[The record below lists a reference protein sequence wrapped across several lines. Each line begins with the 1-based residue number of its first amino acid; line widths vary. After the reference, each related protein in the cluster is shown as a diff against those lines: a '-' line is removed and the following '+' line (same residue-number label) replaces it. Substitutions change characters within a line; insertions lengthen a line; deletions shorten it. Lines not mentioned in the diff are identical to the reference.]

1 MQQEEINCKWQIF
14 FPFSVDDIWVC
25 LNLTFLK
32 PWWKQCIFLTEIL
45 NFFLSYVSLRL
56 GVGLSQVWYDL
67 VPVCLPPIVLTP
79 DDSIGEGS
87 PLPHQAI
94 AEEVGGE
101 QSLVKT
107 DRSGHR
113 ETRPFLLGTSVQEPH
128 PEECSPPSSPHP
140 SLTPTFLLIRN
151 TLCSCVYLGRWGLMC
166 LGISLETVLPCPH
179 PADAWPG
186 LYISGAAYLKH
197 RLLFLE
203 NYKCRGL
210 GGEAWG
216 PRTGVK
222 GRNSGV
228 WIWIWWLWN
237 KSEGRREG
245 E

>member
-1 MQQEEINCKWQIF
+1 MTEHAHMTRDYLAQVGHSKCLKKCELLF
-14 FPFSVDDIWVC
+14 FQLIIIMACDILKC
-25 LNLTFLK
+25 LFLLLVTASDWAVT
-32 PWWKQCIFLTEIL
+32 PIPARRSMRASE
-45 NFFLSYVSLRL
+45 

-151 TLCSCVYLGRWGLMC
+151 TLCSGVYLGRWGLMC
-166 LGISLETVLPCPH
+166 LGISLDTVLPCPH

-228 WIWIWWLWN
+228 
-237 KSEGRREG
+237 
-245 E
+245 

>member
-1 MQQEEINCKWQIF
+1 MRASE
-14 FPFSVDDIWVC
+14 
-25 LNLTFLK
+25 
-32 PWWKQCIFLTEIL
+32 
-45 NFFLSYVSLRL
+45 
-56 GVGLSQVWYDL
+56 GVGLSQVRYDF
-67 VPVCLPPIVLTP
+67 VPVSLPPTILTP

-87 PLPHQAI
+87 PPPHQVI
-94 AEEVGGE
+94 AEEVGVE

-107 DRSGHR
+107 NRSHHM
-113 ETRPFLLGTSVQEPH
+113 EIRPFLSRTLAQEPH
-128 PEECSPPSSPHP
+128 PGECSYPPPPTSPQP
-140 SLTPTFLLIRN
+140 SPTPTFFLIRN
-151 TLCSCVYLGRWGLMC
+151 TLCSCVYLGGWGLLC
-166 LGISLETVLPCPH
+166 LGISLDTVLPCPH

-228 WIWIWWLWN
+228 
-237 KSEGRREG
+237 
-245 E
+245 